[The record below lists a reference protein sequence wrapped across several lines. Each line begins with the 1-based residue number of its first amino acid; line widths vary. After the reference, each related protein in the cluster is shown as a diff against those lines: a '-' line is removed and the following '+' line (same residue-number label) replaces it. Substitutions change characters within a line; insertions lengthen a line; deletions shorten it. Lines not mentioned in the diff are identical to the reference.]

1 MSPHPSEQHPILRDL
16 LSRLDSSQRD
26 FYEERSAVLEF
37 EAGVSRDLAEA
48 LAILDLA
55 RLNPMALSG
64 ITVIQIELDGAT
76 EWLVTTDANY
86 ACTYLATIHAQEI
99 AVLNLAD
106 VLAQQ
111 YCGVAL
117 LTTLG

>member
-55 RLNPMALSG
+55 SLNPMALSG
-64 ITVIQIELDGAT
+64 ITVMQIEMDGAI
-76 EWLVTTDANY
+76 EWLLTTDVAY
-86 ACTYLATIHAQEI
+86 ARSYLTTIHAKQV
-99 AVLNLAD
+99 AVVNLAD

-111 YCGVAL
+111 YGGVAL

>member
-16 LSRLDSSQRD
+16 LSRLDSNQRE

-48 LAILDLA
+48 LAILDLI
-55 RLNPMALSG
+55 RINPMALSG

-76 EWLVTTDANY
+76 EWLVTTDANF
-86 ACTYLATIHAQEI
+86 ACTYLATIHAKEI
-99 AVLNLAD
+99 AVVNLAE
-106 VLAQQ
+106 VLPHQ
-111 YCGVAL
+111 YGGVAL
-117 LTTLG
+117 LSTLG